1 MDIVQGSF
9 VEQAND
15 SYDYPLK
22 ATQNEINML

>member
-1 MDIVQGSF
+1 MDVVQGSF
-9 VEQAND
+9 VEQGND

>member
-1 MDIVQGSF
+1 MDVIQGSF
-9 VEQAND
+9 VEQGND